1 MTNESFSNLPAL
13 VENVRVN
20 RYFMTSAW
28 PLKAK
33 LTVNFVAFPS
43 VKFRQI
49 WQTMGG
55 GGKGHEE
62 MHDRKERERCNGQVN
77 AEGNPQR
84 IQK

>member
-55 GGKGHEE
+55 GGGEGA
-62 MHDRKERERCNGQVN
+62 RGN
-77 AEGNPQR
+77 AR
-84 IQK
+84 